1 MKVIQKMHINSFL
14 LNIIIIFSICLSISC
29 QNSDNSNELVSVPIV
44 FNEELEDGHLD
55 GNAYI
60 TVIIDS
66 IPLNLFLDT
75 GNPGASIDLT
85 TKTLEKIEVTYTGET
100 KKTMNYQADEF
111 EGREYILPRVKIGDL
126 EFTNIH
132 AKEHKPLSSSDG
144 AISFKFLQNYNVLID
159 FPNRNIRLYK
169 LGYLPKYLRHQSWTP
184 IKAFDR
190 GGFTLPLKLDSIE
203 EDFIFALDNAAIALD
218 DEQKPYGMIRLKSSF
233 GNYLEKNELIIPK
246 QDDPAIVGIFNSS
259 DLKLDG
265 IKIPDLDFMVVD
277 YKYPERDGLLGYNFF
292 IKHPMFIDFKNDMLY
307 VKLAKN

>member
-1 MKVIQKMHINSFL
+1 MKLIQKIHINSFL

-55 GNAYI
+55 ASAYI
-60 TVIIDS
+60 TVVIDS

-85 TKTLEKIEVTYTGET
+85 TKTLEKIEVKYTGQT
-100 KKTMNYQADEF
+100 KKTQDYQANEF

-132 AKEHKPLSSSDG
+132 ATEHKMKSSSDG
-144 AISFKFLQNYNVLID
+144 TISFKFLQNYNVLID
-159 FPNRNIRLYK
+159 FPNRNMRLYK
-169 LGYLPKYLRHQSWTP
+169 LGYLPKYLRHQSWTRVN
-184 IKAFDR
+184 AFDL
-190 GGFTLPLKLDSIE
+190 GGFTLSLKLDGVE

-218 DEQKPYGMIRLKSSF
+218 DEQKPYGLIKLKSPF
-233 GNYLEKNELIIPK
+233 GDYLVKNELIITK
-246 QDDPAIVGIFNSS
+246 EDDPAIVGIFSTS
-259 DLKLDG
+259 DLKLHG
-265 IKIPDLDFMVVD
+265 RKIPDLDFMVVD

-292 IKHPMFIDFKNDMLY
+292 IKHPMFIDFKNYKLY
-307 VKLAKN
+307 IKINEN

>member
-44 FNEELEDGHLD
+44 FNEELEDGHID
-55 GNAYI
+55 GHAYI

-100 KKTMNYQADEF
+100 KTTMNYKGDVF

-132 AKEHKPLSSSDG
+132 ATEHKSRSSSDG
-144 AISFKFLQNYNVLID
+144 TISFKFLGNYNVLID
-159 FPNRNIRLYK
+159 FPNRNMRLYK
-169 LGYLPKYLRHQSWTP
+169 LGHLPKYLRGQFWTP
-184 IKAFDR
+184 INAFEL
-190 GGFTLPLKLDSIE
+190 GGFTLPIKLDGIE

-246 QDDPAIVGIFNSS
+246 EDDPAIVGIFNSS

-265 IKIPDLDFMVVD
+265 IKIPNLDFMVVD

-307 VKLAKN
+307 VKFE

>member
-1 MKVIQKMHINSFL
+1 MKLIQKRHINSFFL
-14 LNIIIIFSICLSISC
+14 SIIIIFSICLSISC
-29 QNSDNSNELVSVPIV
+29 QNSHNSNELTSVPIV
-44 FNEELEDGHLD
+44 FNEELEDGHID

-60 TVIIDS
+60 IVIIDS
-66 IPLNLFLDT
+66 IPLKLFLDT

-100 KKTMNYQADEF
+100 KTTMNYQADEF
-111 EGREYILPRVKIGDL
+111 EGREYILPRVKIGEL

-132 AKEHKPLSSSDG
+132 ANEHRPQSSSDG

-159 FPNRNIRLYK
+159 LPNRNMRLYK
-169 LGYLPKYLRHQSWTP
+169 LGYLPKYLRHQSWIP
-184 IKAFDR
+184 VNAFDR
-190 GGFTLPLKLDSIE
+190 GGFTLSLKLDGVE

-233 GNYLEKNELIIPK
+233 GDYLEKNGLIIPNE
-246 QDDPAIVGIFNSS
+246 DDPAIVGIFNTS
-259 DLKLDG
+259 DLKLHG

>member
-1 MKVIQKMHINSFL
+1 MKLIKKIHINSFL

-44 FNEELEDGHLD
+44 FNEELEDGHFD
-55 GNAYI
+55 ADACI

-66 IPLNLFLDT
+66 IALNLFLDT

-85 TKTLEKIEVTYTGET
+85 TKTLKKIEVTYTGET
-100 KKTMNYQADEF
+100 KKTWDYKADEF

-132 AKEHKPLSSSDG
+132 ATEHKMQRFSDG
-144 AISFKFLQNYNVLID
+144 TISFKFLQNYNVLID
-159 FPNRNIRLYK
+159 FPNRNMRLYK

-184 IKAFDR
+184 VNAFDR
-190 GGFTLPLKLDSIE
+190 GGFTLSLKMDGIE

-233 GNYLEKNELIIPK
+233 GDYLEKNDLIIPK
-246 QDDPAIVGIFNSS
+246 EDDPAIVGIFNTS
-259 DLKLDG
+259 DLKLHG
-265 IKIPDLDFMVVD
+265 IKIPNLDFMVVD

-307 VKLAKN
+307 VKFE